1 MPTPIAHASAGIAVA
16 LLSLGPGVSRKSLPW
31 MVVGGAVA
39 GAAADLYFL
48 APSWYLLG
56 LHSLLVAVTLWSLAV
71 VLGERWRSRI
81 PEALALAYMS
91 HCLLDFLFT
100 KLSRGPALFWP
111 LTRTRYRLGWV
122 GISDQI
128 NGQPWLTLLLNILLE
143 VVMFMLP
150 ALWLVWLRWRTPTQG
165 KRLHR
170 STAKQP

>member
-1 MPTPIAHASAGIAVA
+1 MPTPIAHASAGVA
-16 LLSLGPGVSRKSLPW
+16 TVLLTLGPGISRKSLPW
-31 MVVGGAVA
+31 LVVGGASA

-56 LHSLLVAVTLWSLAV
+56 LHSLLMAVTLWSLAV

-81 PEALALAYMS
+81 PEALALAYTS

-122 GISDQI
+122 GISDQL
-128 NGQPWLTLLLNILLE
+128 NNQPWSVLLINILLE
-143 VVMFMLP
+143 LGLFVLP
-150 ALWLVWLRWRTPTQG
+150 ALWLVWLRWRSPGQG
-165 KRLHR
+165 KRWQT
-170 STAKQP
+170 SAGKN